1 MLFSQNN
8 IIFNNVKF
16 ATCFGYK

>member
-1 MLFSQNN
+1 MSFSQN
-8 IIFNNVKF
+8 IIFNNVKS

>member
-1 MLFSQNN
+1 MKS
-8 IIFNNVKF
+8 